1 MEFIRGI
8 NNIRPKHF
16 GSVLTIGKFDGVHLG
31 HQYVLKHLLEKA
43 HALNLPASA
52 MIFEPQPEE
61 YFAPE
66 HAPARLSHWREKY
79 HYFESLGL
87 QRLLCIRFNQAF
99 ASQSPETF
107 IQHVLVEKLG
117 VKYLVV
123 GDDFRFGQQR
133 KGDFAMLVEAGKR
146 HGFEVVSMQSF
157 KVEQARVSSSAI
169 RQFIANSQFDQAQ
182 CMLGRPYAILGKVAH
197 GQKKGRTI
205 GYPTI
210 NLSLKGRKCA
220 LKGVFL
226 NKVHTSYGTFWGMGN
241 VGTRPTLNGSEQRLE
256 VHLFDF
262 NGDLYGQSVEVE
274 FLHKLRDEER
284 FSSFEALQQQIR
296 VDEQL
301 ALTLIKKQSAN

>member
-8 NNIRPKHF
+8 NNIRPQHF

-31 HQYVLKHLLEKA
+31 HQYVLKHVLEKA
-43 HALNLPASA
+43 QALNLPATA

-66 HAPARLSHWREKY
+66 RAPARLSHWREKY
-79 HYFESLGL
+79 HYFEQLGL
-87 QRLLCIRFNQAF
+87 QRLLCIQFNQTF
-99 ASQSPETF
+99 AAQSPETF
-107 IQHVLVEKLG
+107 IEQILVAKLG

-133 KGDFAMLVEAGKR
+133 KGDFAMLVDGGKT

-157 KVEQARVSSSAI
+157 KVAHARVSSSAI
-169 RQFIANSQFDQAQ
+169 RQFIANGQFDQAES
-182 CMLGRPYAILGKVAH
+182 MLGRPYSIMGKVAH

-226 NKVHTSYGTFWGMGN
+226 NKVHTSCGTFWGMGN
-241 VGTRPTLNGSEQRLE
+241 VGTRPTLNGVELRLE

-262 NGDLYGQSVEVE
+262 KGDLYGKPVEVE
-274 FLHKLRDEER
+274 FLSKLRDEQR
-284 FSSFEALQQQIR
+284 FSSFDALQQQIR
-296 VDEQL
+296 ADEQL
-301 ALTLIKKQSAN
+301 ALSLIEKQSAK